1 VTRLPVVIVGGLHA
15 QARRAADEE
24 LLATGIRATGEA
36 VLEACPARSTRSWR
50 SERERGRQNGN

>member
-15 QARRAADEE
+15 QARRAADWE
-24 LLATGIRATGEA
+24 LLATGSRATGEA
-36 VLEACPARSTRSWR
+36 ALEACPARSTRSWR